1 MIGIKYFREVNR
13 MDSKEQITEIDKEI
27 QELKQL
33 RKQVE
38 RELPGYIEVYNE
50 NEYTGDLKVVDY

>member
-1 MIGIKYFREVNR
+1 